1 MSKSKSKSAAIR
13 PMASA
18 SVAGTQNAVS
28 QPTVAELWDSF
39 WFTPQ
44 CHNSLRFMR
53 TLVCAT
59 CIVWLVAVAIT
70 ASTWFGHGGFGDAN
84 LDKKLSVSTEGVW
97 PARFRITALWMTSN
111 PMVIQ
116 AWCAVVALLAAASA
130 IGIGGRI
137 INLVLFVA
145 ALLTVHRLTWA
156 TSSVEPLMV
165 ASLGYLAIAPPQRAA
180 KVPSWTT
187 GFAIRLIQCHLWIVL
202 AAALA
207 AMLSSNAWWQGEAVW
222 HLAAAGQ
229 SIVLN
234 PNWLADH
241 VLITNAITYIVLI
254 AMTLA
259 VGLLWNSHL
268 MKVGIVAGWAVALA
282 YALVA
287 NQLLYGALIAAL
299 LLAFFEKQSE

>member
-44 CHNSLRFMR
+44 CHNSLRFADVLR
-53 TLVCAT
+53 SCLLISSLVT
-59 CIVWLVAVAIT
+59 VLSIT
-70 ASTWFGHGGFGDAN
+70 ANCRAASDETWFDRTVCRIDGRRLARALSYHCAVDDIEPDGD
-84 LDKKLSVSTEGVW
+84 
-97 PARFRITALWMTSN
+97 
-111 PMVIQ
+111 Q

-268 MKVGIVAGWAVALA
+268 MKVGIVAGLGSSAGLCARCESVALWSLDRGAVARVL
-282 YALVA
+282 
-287 NQLLYGALIAAL
+287 
-299 LLAFFEKQSE
+299 